1 MTEAPAS
8 LLVPALIRQVFADGG
23 AATVL
28 HKGHSSGHALI
39 LVHQPASGEARA
51 FERVPGLG
59 DAPQWRLAA
68 SGDEAVARFCAR
80 QQEFD
85 PDIWILELSVA
96 APERFVAGL
105 PPSD

>member
-8 LLVPALIRQVFADGG
+8 LLVPALIRQVFAEGG

-28 HKGHSSGHALI
+28 HKGHSSGHAVI
-39 LVHQPASGEARA
+39 LVHQPATGDPRA

-59 DAPQWRLAA
+59 GTPQWRLAA
-68 SGDEAVARFCAR
+68 SGDEAVERFCAR
-80 QQEFD
+80 QRSFD

-105 PPSD
+105 PLSD